1 MLLPQFVPGIS
12 RRRPG
17 IIFGACVTGALVGVG
32 ALAASLSGQQPP
44 APIKADAPSDA
55 QGRQV
60 KLKEQL
66 RVGLKARTKAD
77 LAFIDL
83 VVQRVDQGKLP
94 RKMVDGTFLWA
105 RNRSRIRSTTHPL
118 RPMVYFQP
126 ALVLRAK
133 AIGVKL

>member
-1 MLLPQFVPGIS
+1 M
-12 RRRPG
+12 
-17 IIFGACVTGALVGVG
+17 AALVGAG
-32 ALAASLSGQQPP
+32 ALAASLSGQQTP
-44 APIKADAPSDA
+44 APIKADSARND

-60 KLKEQL
+60 GLRDQL
-66 RVGLKARTKAD
+66 RVGLKAKTKGD
-77 LAFIDL
+77 FEFIDE
-83 VVQRVDQGKLP
+83 VVERVNQGKLP

-105 RNRSRIRSTTHPL
+105 RYRSRIRPTTHPL